1 MKTLLPLAMIL
12 VACSHGSKASHTATE
27 LKQASLTLSRG
38 MPGSQIQQDIGPP
51 DETGSAPCNAPGG
64 EQCTVWMYRA
74 EQTDLQ
80 SSMNLRLWLQGEPL
94 TLTRWEWF

>member
-1 MKTLLPLAMIL
+1 
-12 VACSHGSKASHTATE
+12 
-27 LKQASLTLSRG
+27 
-38 MPGSQIQQDIGPP
+38 MPGSQIQQDIGQP

-94 TLTRWEWF
+94 HGAIWRAGLPKTLAKAQP